1 MWNLKYGTNKP
12 IYKTETDSQGE
23 QTWFPRG
30 SGEREVWTGN
40 LQSVDANF
48 YI

>member
-1 MWNLKYGTNKP
+1 MAQTNLSTKQKLTHR
-12 IYKTETDSQGE
+12 QGE

-40 LQSVDANF
+40 WGLVDANF